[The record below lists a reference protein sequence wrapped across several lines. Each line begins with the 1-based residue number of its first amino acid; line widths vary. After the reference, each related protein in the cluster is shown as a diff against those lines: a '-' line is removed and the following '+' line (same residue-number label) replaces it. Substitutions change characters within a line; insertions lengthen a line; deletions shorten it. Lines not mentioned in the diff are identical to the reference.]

1 MKKKELVKNIV
12 YDTKYTLSKL
22 YKIISAIG
30 PFALKEILG
39 DLKFPSFNEFR
50 SCVDNHHKFFSLADG
65 ILIVQAFIE
74 KKEAELIEGD
84 VNIKRIKKANSQSE
98 RMQHRDQAG
107 LLGYSVARSTDPN
120 QKQVKKVQSVWTVK
134 KK

>member
-22 YKIISAIG
+22 YKFISAIE

-39 DLKFPSFNEFR
+39 DLKFPSFNEFK
-50 SCVDNHHKFFSLADG
+50 SCVENQHKFFSLADG
-65 ILIVQAFIE
+65 ILIVQAFFE

-84 VNIKRIKKANSQSE
+84 VNIKRIKKASSQSE

-107 LLGYSVARSTDPN
+107 LLGYSVARSNDPN
-120 QKQVKKVQSVWTVK
+120 KKQVKKIQSVWTVK